1 MYSPNMRMFI
11 FLGLVVLS
19 MGSRL
24 CPDHV
29 KEQDIIDTCLP
40 LDPVI
45 YSAITDKNSFCLAA
59 VRMWG
64 CIHDNWSGCFH
75 FQDGD
80 FVSFIQIIQQVCIE
94 HFDAYHTNVTTTDGR
109 RCVGQ
114 GAAVNYQE
122 LSAKCPIMHPSL
134 RAITNHTDI
143 CKNFRRVLNCAKKR
157 FPSCPE
163 IIQNAFTFYACEGFQ
178 DVVEEI
184 RQEEVEL
191 KIKLDKLV
199 EEVSRTISALGEYGG
214 ASHGRLVHP
223 QKVFDIAIALKEIKA
238 GLDELIQVFS
248 VKIPRLD
255 VVGGYGDDTLHSG
268 NANQST
274 CDNAESPRDNAES
287 PRTEVRT
294 HPRRR
299 TVQTRSNASSEQASD
314 SIKLS
319 INLSIPLP

>member
-1 MYSPNMRMFI
+1 MRMCI

-29 KEQDIIDTCLP
+29 KEQDIIDTCSSQ
-40 LDPVI
+40 DPVI
-45 YSAITDKNSFCLAA
+45 YSVITDKNSFCLAA
-59 VRMWG
+59 VRVWG
-64 CIHDNWSGCFH
+64 CIHDNWSGCFL
-75 FQDGD
+75 FQGGT
-80 FVSFIQIIQQVCIE
+80 FVPFIQITQQVCME
-94 HFDAYHTNVTTTDGR
+94 HFDAYHTTTDGG

-114 GAAVNYQE
+114 GTAVNYQE
-122 LSAKCPIMHPSL
+122 LSAKCPISHPAL
-134 RAITNHTDI
+134 RAVFNHTDI
-143 CKNFRRVLNCAKKR
+143 CKNFRRVINCAKRR

-163 IIQNAFTFYACEGFQ
+163 MIKNAFTFYPCEGVQ
-178 DVVEEI
+178 EAVEEI
-184 RQEEVEL
+184 R
-191 KIKLDKLV
+191 V
-199 EEVSRTISALGEYGG
+199 EEVVLKEIRVEEGVLNEIRAKIDQLVKEVSNMLAAIGEYG
-214 ASHGRLVHP
+214 SHEVVINP
-223 QKVFDIAIALKEIKA
+223 QKVFNMVVELKA
-238 GLDELIQVFS
+238 GLDELSQVFS
-248 VKIPRLD
+248 VKIPRL
-255 VVGGYGDDTLHSG
+255 VVGGYVDGTLHSG

-274 CDNAESPRDNAES
+274 YDNVES